1 MATTRA
7 AVRALRRRPVPTW
20 WRDAKLGIFIHWTP
34 ASVPAYAPTDHEI
47 GDLFASDR
55 ADALASAP
63 YSEWYENSL
72 RFPDSPVSAYHQEH
86 YGSRDYRSFAAD
98 WERALD
104 EWDPHAWAARFASAG
119 ARYVVLVTKHMDG
132 YCLWPSRVTH
142 PRAANVQCPRDVVGE
157 LADAVRS
164 AGMKFGL
171 YYSGGLDS
179 TFNDHALGTFSDLM
193 LAQPRGDYVA
203 YAEDQVRE
211 LIDRY
216 APSVLWNDISW
227 PAPLDRLAQ
236 LIDDYYQAVPD
247 GVINDRFVPWSRAW
261 PALQTRPARWAINQL
276 VRRAN
281 RRGHGFVPPAPP
293 LYDVRTPEYA
303 VFDTIQPKPWEC
315 VRGFD
320 KSFGYNRASRETDFL
335 SRRDLLWMVCDIAAK
350 NGNLLINV
358 GPRGEDAQIPELQLE
373 RLAWLSE
380 FTSTAGEALYGTRP
394 WIAADGHAGPDAEV
408 RFTARDRNVY
418 AFVRP
423 ASAGGKVDVV
433 TLGDLSLAAT
443 SVVDRL
449 DGGEVVAST
458 ADGRVRL
465 ELNPPAGPD
474 VPVAVRLTDV
484 SAARTS

>member
-1 MATTRA
+1 MPSTRS

-20 WRDAKLGIFIHWTP
+20 WRDAKLGIFVHWTP

-55 ADALASAP
+55 PDALAAAP

-72 RFPDSPVSAYHQEH
+72 RFPDSPVSAYHRQH
-86 YGSRDYRSFAAD
+86 YGDRDYRSFVDD

-104 EWDPHAWAARFASAG
+104 QWDPNAWASRFAAAG

-132 YCLWPSRVTH
+132 YCLWPSNVSNLH
-142 PRAANVQCPRDVVGE
+142 AARAQCPRDVVGE
-157 LADAVRS
+157 FAEAVRS
-164 AGMKFGL
+164 AGMRFGL

-203 YAEDQVRE
+203 YADAQVRE

-227 PAPLDRLAQ
+227 PTPLDRLAE
-236 LIDDYYQAVPD
+236 LIDYYYRAVPD

-261 PALQTRPARWAINQL
+261 PLLQTRPARWAINRA
-276 VRRAN
+276 VRSAN
-281 RRGHGFVPPAPP
+281 RRGNGFVPPAPP
-293 LYDVRTPEYA
+293 LFDVQTPEYA
-303 VFDTIQPKPWEC
+303 VFDTIQAKSWEC

-320 KSFGYNRASRETDFL
+320 KSFGYNRASTEADFL
-335 SRRDLLWMVCDIAAK
+335 SRRDLLWMVCDIASK

-358 GPRGEDAQIPELQLE
+358 GPRGEDAQIPDLQLE
-373 RLAWLSE
+373 RLGWLSE
-380 FTSTAGEALYGTRP
+380 FTSVAGEALYGTRP
-394 WIAADGHAGPDAEV
+394 WVTPGGRSGADADV
-408 RFTARDRNVY
+408 RFTARDRDLY

-423 ASAGGKVDVV
+423 AATDGKLDDVTLPEVAWATTSSAG
-433 TLGDLSLAAT
+433 
-443 SVVDRL
+443 RL
-449 DGGEVVAST
+449 DGGDVLARGT
-458 ADGRVRL
+458 ADGLLL

-474 VPVAVRLTDV
+474 VPVVVRLENVLASRAT
-484 SAARTS
+484 